1 MNAAVTFTPSL
12 PRLTLPTAILPQL
25 VYVEMLLGLAILS
38 PLPLVSIPIFP
49 ATTDDPQAL
58 KDALGD
64 FILGAD
70 GDALWG
76 APN

>member
-1 MNAAVTFTPSL
+1 MRPLVFDISL
-12 PRLTLPTAILPQL
+12 PQLTLPAALLPEL
-25 VYVEMLLGLAILS
+25 AYVEMLVGLAIFS
-38 PLPLVSIPIFP
+38 PLPLLTIPVFP
-49 ATTDDPQAL
+49 ATCDDPQAL

-70 GDALWG
+70 GDTLWG